1 GGGACCYYSNPEIVG
16 CTISDNSAGVEG
28 GGLDLELSSATIV
41 NCIITNNNAPS
52 SGGINCYS
60 SPIESTLVNCTI
72 TRNIANNSGGGLF
85 CQYGSSAI
93 IKNSILWANEASSG
107 PQVAVDGSSNASISY
122 SDIENGWPE
131 MVNNADADPCFASF
145 DPNGDPNM
153 WDFHLQ
159 SAYGRWDPNSQTRV
173 TDSNTSTCIDA
184 GDPNS
189 EWSQEQ
195 WPNGKRINM
204 GAYGGT
210 SHASMNGNPADFD
223 IDWLVDFTDFAEFSD
238 KWSAKE
244 FCIEDLTNNG
254 EVDSAD
260 LRIFADNWLWQR
272 E

>member
-1 GGGACCYYSNPEIVG
+1 MQ
-16 CTISDNSAGVEG
+16 D
-28 GGLDLELSSATIV
+28 
-41 NCIITNNNAPS
+41 
-52 SGGINCYS
+52 
-60 SPIESTLVNCTI
+60 
-72 TRNIANNSGGGLF
+72 
-85 CQYGSSAI
+85 
-93 IKNSILWANEASSG
+93 
-107 PQVAVDGSSNASISY
+107 
-122 SDIENGWPE
+122 GWPE
-131 MVNNADADPCFASF
+131 MGNNIDCDPCFASF

-159 SAYGRWDPNSQTRV
+159 SDYGRWNPNSQTWV

-189 EWSQEQ
+189 EWSDES
-195 WPNGKRINM
+195 WPNGKHINM

-210 SHASMNGNPADFD
+210 NQASKNGNPADFN
-223 IDWLVDFTDFAEFSD
+223 IDGSVNFVDFAEFSD

-260 LRIFADNWLWQR
+260 LRIFAENWLWQR